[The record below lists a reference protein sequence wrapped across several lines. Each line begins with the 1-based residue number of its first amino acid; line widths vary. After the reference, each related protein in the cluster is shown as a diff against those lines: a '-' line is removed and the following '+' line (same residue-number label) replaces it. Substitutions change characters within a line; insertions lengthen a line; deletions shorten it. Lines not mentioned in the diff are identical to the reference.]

1 MKTGYLPSRKTRSV
15 MCSLAFLLTLG
26 SGYTALRSSYLQ
38 ESRTSH
44 VPDRDG
50 AAWHYREDALRLL
63 TDSNRHSVLAAQYA
77 EMIASRPDPGL
88 WRDLVEYYLRLASY
102 EHNVA
107 AIMTAIAVTHW
118 QLAHDSQPPG
128 KTENSP

>member
-1 MKTGYLPSRKTRSV
+1 MKTGYLPSRKTRGV
-15 MCSLAFLLTLG
+15 MCSLAFLLTFS
-26 SGYTALRSSYLQ
+26 SGCTALRSSSLP
-38 ESRTSH
+38 ESRTAH
-44 VPDRDG
+44 APDHDCV
-50 AAWHYREDALRLL
+50 AWHYREDALRLL
-63 TDSNRHSVLAAQYA
+63 TESNRHSVLAVQYA
-77 EMIASRPDPGL
+77 EMIANRPAPGL

-128 KTENSP
+128 KTEDSP